1 MATPSIP
8 LVAALPQFSQAQS
21 QQDDLVSASPI
32 YRALLS
38 QTGGTTGAQNVNS
51 LGALNPQVGN
61 MLSLLSP
68 GGGIG
73 PQQAQQFGPL
83 FALLMS
89 LQGGG
94 GLPGTM
100 GGM

>member
-8 LVAALPQFSQAQS
+8 LVAALPQFSQAAAP
-21 QQDDLVSASPI
+21 QDDLISASPI

-38 QTGGTTGAQNVNS
+38 QTGGTTGMQNVNK
-51 LGALNPQVGN
+51 LGALNPQWGQ
-61 MLSLLSP
+61 MLSFMSP

-94 GLPGTM
+94 AMPGM
-100 GGM
+100 L